1 MLQEQ
6 LQLWVI
12 VFAKSLSSFSKLVC
26 YWALLRWHFH
36 CSRGRS
42 FQWQG
47 GLVTLL
53 CPPLFGT
60 KEDSWWIW
68 WMSYSE
74 TTGYVCCCD
83 GHHFINDLSIWIQDM
98 FETYLNSGRANRI
111 AVGTVSKMLALC
123 FFIPKKLGRAPGW
136 RWRDRERES
145 ERESRMFIPRSDGP
159 RDIDSSPY
167 HPMRM
172 CEIWSTCLG

>member
-1 MLQEQ
+1 M
-6 LQLWVI
+6 
-12 VFAKSLSSFSKLVC
+12 
-26 YWALLRWHFH
+26 
-36 CSRGRS
+36 
-42 FQWQG
+42 
-47 GLVTLL
+47 TLL

>member
-1 MLQEQ
+1 MGLSFRWHPTALNEQ
-6 LQLWVI
+6 RAFLEPTSCRLLRLCWIRIIRMWKNVARTAAT
-12 VFAKSLSSFSKLVC
+12 VGHCFAKSLSLFSKLVC

-47 GLVTLL
+47 GLVTLP

-123 FFIPKKLGRAPGW
+123 LFHTEKAR
-136 RWRDRERES
+136 
-145 ERESRMFIPRSDGP
+145 
-159 RDIDSSPY
+159 
-167 HPMRM
+167 
-172 CEIWSTCLG
+172 